1 MRKLA
6 PQRLSKRRFVLT
18 TTVDGLWVLQ
28 ILTGIETLAP
38 ELGLRSIRPSVETR
52 ESPRAHRVAARLRRA
67 GVIDEAGTVDVHV
80 VEWLT
85 VLSRRDIALLINVRT
100 PDNGTALTGALLGR
114 FAEWWV
120 IMERSEDLIRV
131 GGAGTS
137 TAEGAANAVI
147 RAQIERLCG
156 IHEPAPLRPVT
167 LDVDALKEKATSR
180 QALDAFLMSQRL
192 DPDQLQILKMAAD
205 AERSAQAGIVAV
217 QSGVAFAGPSRTQVE
232 QSAVTIIDTD
242 EGRIVAEHEPA
253 GGKNWMILA
262 PGTTTNITA
271 AVNRMMR
278 RLRANDEWVS
288 CRKGVGG

>member
-1 MRKLA
+1 M
-6 PQRLSKRRFVLT
+6 LT

-52 ESPRAHRVAARLRRA
+52 EAALADPVAADLRAA
-67 GVIDEAGTVDVHV
+67 GVIDEAGTVDRHV
-80 VEWLT
+80 IEWLT
-85 VLSRRDIALLINVRT
+85 VLSRRDVALMISVRT
-100 PDNGTALTGALLGR
+100 PDNGQALTGALLAR

-120 IMERSEDLIRV
+120 VMERSEDLIRV
-131 GGAGTS
+131 SGAGTS

-156 IHEPAPLRPVT
+156 TNQPAPLRPVT
-167 LDVDALKEKATSR
+167 LDVDAMKEKATSR
-180 QALDAFLMSQRL
+180 QALDAFLASQRL
-192 DPDQLQILKMAAD
+192 DPDQLRILKMAAD

-217 QSGVAFAGPSRTQVE
+217 QSGLALAGPTRTHVE
-232 QSAVTIIDTD
+232 PNAVTIIDTS
-242 EGRIVAEHEPA
+242 EGRIVAEHEPS
-253 GGKNWMILA
+253 GGKKWMILA

-278 RLRANDEWVS
+278 RLPANDEWFS
-288 CRKGVGG
+288 YRKVV